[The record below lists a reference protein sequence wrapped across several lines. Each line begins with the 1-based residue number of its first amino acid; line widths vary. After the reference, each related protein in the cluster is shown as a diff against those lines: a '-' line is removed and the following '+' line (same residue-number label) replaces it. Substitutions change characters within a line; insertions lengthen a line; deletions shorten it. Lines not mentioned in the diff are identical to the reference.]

1 MACSNSHKPH
11 STCSMYPAGRALRH
25 GRAVHPRAFTAPSR
39 GVGWGARAAGAV
51 PGAFPGHPYDPR
63 KKAEGT
69 AEYEQLRTNWGE
81 CVPYRHERLASPAD
95 LSELQQVVSETEK
108 LRMVGSAH
116 SFSHLSDAPDATM
129 LSLAFMARIGDIDPE
144 AMTVSAEGGVTLG
157 ELCRYLAPR
166 DCALKNVASFPHLTW
181 VGAAATGSHG
191 SGIRNQG
198 FAGQTAALTFVLPD
212 GSTRRYDRASDG
224 DALMDSVAVNL
235 GCLGPVAEVEVDI
248 VPSYDI
254 TQQCYTMPIVSPA
267 TQRHRNHR
275 QLRAAP
281 LTPAQAE
288 YLENFHA
295 MVDAHDSVST
305 FANFGDGVV
314 EWTFQ
319 RDKVEAGTPPESF
332 TPPATIHVSHTG
344 LAPELFCSALWVCL
358 GGTAEGTGRI
368 VPAGRGGAA
377 A

>member
-39 GVGWGARAAGAV
+39 GVGWGARAAGAATTQRRALSSATV

-81 CVPYRHERLASPAD
+81 CVPYRHECLASPAD

-248 VPSYDI
+248 VPSYDV

-281 LTPAQAE
+281 LHRPSTWRTFTRWWTPTTPSLPSPTSEMAWWSGPSRGTRWRQARRRS
-288 YLENFHA
+288 LSRHPPP
-295 MVDAHDSVST
+295 ST
-305 FANFGDGVV
+305 
-314 EWTFQ
+314 
-319 RDKVEAGTPPESF
+319 
-332 TPPATIHVSHTG
+332 
-344 LAPELFCSALWVCL
+344 
-358 GGTAEGTGRI
+358 
-368 VPAGRGGAA
+368 
-377 A
+377 

>member
-1 MACSNSHKPH
+1 
-11 STCSMYPAGRALRH
+11 MYPAGRALRH

-39 GVGWGARAAGAV
+39 GVGWGARAAGAATTQRRALSSATV

-81 CVPYRHERLASPAD
+81 CVPYRHGRLASPAD

-191 SGIRNQG
+191 SGIRNQVIPLRPYLAHFPPVFSRFFPF
-198 FAGQTAALTFVLPD
+198 FARSHRLDEAVPTSPKPEPRAKKQPARGPRGENSPHSLGTPDANQRTNWKANAAMIASLFGLANLFGVPTPAHEKRKRSCSLTP
-212 GSTRRYDRASDG
+212 RR
-224 DALMDSVAVNL
+224 
-235 GCLGPVAEVEVDI
+235 
-248 VPSYDI
+248 
-254 TQQCYTMPIVSPA
+254 
-267 TQRHRNHR
+267 
-275 QLRAAP
+275 RAAR
-281 LTPAQAE
+281 
-288 YLENFHA
+288 
-295 MVDAHDSVST
+295 
-305 FANFGDGVV
+305 G
-314 EWTFQ
+314 
-319 RDKVEAGTPPESF
+319 
-332 TPPATIHVSHTG
+332 
-344 LAPELFCSALWVCL
+344 L
-358 GGTAEGTGRI
+358 GGIGSDKLYR
-368 VPAGRGGAA
+368 
-377 A
+377 

>member
-39 GVGWGARAAGAV
+39 GVGWGARAAGAATTQRRALSSATV

-191 SGIRNQG
+191 SGIRNQVIPLRPYLAH
-198 FAGQTAALTFVLPD
+198 FSPVFSRFLRVFTV
-212 GSTRRYDRASDG
+212 STRRFQPAPSRNPG
-224 DALMDSVAVNL
+224 PRDS
-235 GCLGPVAEVEVDI
+235 GKG
-248 VPSYDI
+248 
-254 TQQCYTMPIVSPA
+254 
-267 TQRHRNHR
+267 
-275 QLRAAP
+275 
-281 LTPAQAE
+281 AQ
-288 YLENFHA
+288 
-295 MVDAHDSVST
+295 T
-305 FANFGDGVV
+305 
-314 EWTFQ
+314 
-319 RDKVEAGTPPESF
+319 
-332 TPPATIHVSHTG
+332 
-344 LAPELFCSALWVCL
+344 LFCRS
-358 GGTAEGTGRI
+358 G
-368 VPAGRGGAA
+368 
-377 A
+377 

>member
-81 CVPYRHERLASPAD
+81 CVPYRHGRLASPAD

-166 DCALKNVASFPHLTW
+166 DCALKNTASFPHLTW

-191 SGIRNQG
+191 SGIRNQVIPLRPYLAHFPPVFSRFFPF
-198 FAGQTAALTFVLPD
+198 FARSHRLAEAVDPTIPEPEPTAKK
-212 GSTRRYDRASDG
+212 
-224 DALMDSVAVNL
+224 
-235 GCLGPVAEVEVDI
+235 
-248 VPSYDI
+248 
-254 TQQCYTMPIVSPA
+254 
-267 TQRHRNHR
+267 QR
-275 QLRAAP
+275 Q
-281 LTPAQAE
+281 
-288 YLENFHA
+288 
-295 MVDAHDSVST
+295 
-305 FANFGDGVV
+305 
-314 EWTFQ
+314 
-319 RDKVEAGTPPESF
+319 K
-332 TPPATIHVSHTG
+332 
-344 LAPELFCSALWVCL
+344 
-358 GGTAEGTGRI
+358 RI
-368 VPAGRGGAA
+368 
-377 A
+377 